1 MTDLH
6 SSHATYDELASPE
19 EMHADCDAART
30 NMPDLRK
37 LAAVKVPAQAAYV
50 GGAVRR
56 TATRPAIA
64 VSDAAA
70 RLGRALNPFD

>member
-6 SSHATYDELASPE
+6 SSHAIYDELATPE

-37 LAAVKVPAQAAYV
+37 LAAVKVPAQATYV
-50 GGAVRR
+50 GEAVRR

-64 VSDAAA
+64 VPDAAA
-70 RLGRALNPFD
+70 RVGRALNPFD